1 MIAVSP
7 LLLAALTLL
16 ACKKDEEPV
25 YTQFNGTDDSL
36 TIQVGSAD
44 LLPEVSAELSSST
57 GEVVV
62 GLVSVDPGGGPIG
75 TEHGMVV
82 VIDDLYE
89 HIVDRVSVRL
99 DSGDRGEDEF
109 ELQQDSADEGVWK
122 LTLVSVGEEDEV
134 REDTLTVNCWD
145 LEEDEDSEADT
156 GTAEDQ
162 E

>member
-1 MIAVSP
+1 MTVPA

-25 YTQFNGTDDSL
+25 YLQFNGENDTL
-36 TIQVGSAD
+36 TILVGEAE
-44 LLPEVSAELSSST
+44 LLPEVTAELTSST
-57 GEVVV
+57 EEVLV
-62 GLVSVDPGGGPIG
+62 GTVSVDPGGGPIG
-75 TEHGMVV
+75 TEHAMVV

-99 DSGDRGEDEF
+99 DAGDRGEDEF

-122 LTLVSVGEEDEV
+122 LTLVSVGEEGEV

-145 LEEDEDSEADT
+145 LEDDDDSDEETTTEGDT
-156 GTAEDQ
+156 Q
-162 E
+162 